1 MIESDI
7 AQIEQGLKA
16 AFVDGKVSS
25 NLAYKPQFVSNNYKE
40 GRKVLSTVEEELRSC
55 DAFFISVA
63 FITEGG
69 IAPLMQTLEEL
80 AERGVN
86 GKILTTDYRVF
97 TQPKALLRL
106 AKFEN
111 IELKIYKVE
120 NEECS
125 YGFHTK
131 GYIFKRNG
139 IYRILTGSSNLTLN
153 ALTKNKEWNT
163 KIISTEDGDY
173 TRHVVD
179 EFDILWNSDKA
190 KSYDE
195 YFDDYAVLYSSVI
208 RHQKEIARS
217 QDIIPIEQ
225 YTLTPNKMQLAFIAN
240 LRKVLDE
247 NGSRALLISATG
259 TGKTYA
265 SAFALRELGFK
276 RALFLV
282 HRTQITDQAKKSFA
296 NVCGKTIKMGLLGGG
311 HNDVKCDYI
320 FATVQTMSRNETL
333 QQFNPAYFDVVVIDE
348 AHHSGAQSY
357 EKIMK
362 YFKPR
367 LYLGM
372 TATPDKRD
380 DRQGGMSIYELFNY
394 EIACEIRLNDAL
406 ENDLLCPFHY
416 FGISDIEGVDDDISF
431 SNLTSDER
439 VKHVM
444 EKAMLYGY
452 SGERV
457 KGLVFCRK
465 IDEAWELSEKF
476 NEHGWRTL
484 VLTGSNTQEERQN
497 AINRLTKSNGDDC
510 LDYILSVDIF
520 SEGVDIREI
529 NQVIML
535 RPTTSPIVFVQ
546 QLGRGLR
553 KCDGKEFV
561 VVLDFIG
568 NYNNNFMIPI
578 ALSGDRSYNKDN
590 IRRYVLEGERIIPGA
605 STIHFDRVS
614 KQKIFRAIDS
624 KNFSEIKLLKENY
637 LTLKDKLGR
646 IPTLIDFDVYGEMD
660 PLRFSDN
667 SSLGSYYKFLV
678 KHEPEFKIRLTDD
691 EELLM
696 RFISDKLSNGK
707 RVYELILLKLLLTEY
722 DELIEKM
729 SGFVKEK
736 YGLDI
741 TEEIVTSIVNVLTN
755 EFAVGSGKDTY
766 KKCVFIERDNDDY
779 RATELVKN
787 ALKNQGF
794 VSLYKDL
801 INFGISRYE
810 RDYINRHKD
819 TDLVLFKKYTYEDV
833 CRLLNWK
840 HNEVS
845 TNIGGYKYNQDTNTF
860 PVFINYEK
868 DDDISAT
875 IAYRDRFDNS
885 PSRLIAISKSQR
897 RISSGDVQRFIS
909 CTRDA
914 YECDKNSPPP
924 KVFLFVRKNKNDNGS
939 KEFYYLGQMY
949 HNGFTK
955 EFIMPGTDKSAVE
968 IGWDL
973 ETPVREDIYEFFECE
988 DKI

>member
-1 MIESDI
+1 MAESDVS
-7 AQIEQGLKA
+7 QIEQGLIT
-16 AFVDGKVSS
+16 AFVDVQVAS
-25 NLAYKPQFVSNNYKE
+25 NLAYKPQFVSNNYRE
-40 GRKVLSTVEEELRSC
+40 GRKVLSTVEEELKSC

-80 AERGVN
+80 AERGIK

-106 AKFEN
+106 AKFDN

-120 NEECS
+120 NEDCG

-131 GYIFKRNG
+131 GYIFKNDD

-163 KIISTEDGDY
+163 KIISTENGEY
-173 TRHVVD
+173 AKHIVD
-179 EFDILWNSDKA
+179 EFNTLWNSEKA
-190 KSYDE
+190 KTYDE
-195 YFDDYAVLYSSVI
+195 YFDDYSLLYSCVV

-225 YTLTPNKMQLAFIAN
+225 YTLTPNKMQLRFIAN
-240 LRKVLDE
+240 LRKILE
-247 NGSRALLISATG
+247 KNGSRALLISATG

-265 SAFALRELGFK
+265 GAFALRELGLK

-282 HRTQITDQAKKSFA
+282 HRTQITEQAKKSFA
-296 NVCGKTIKMGLLGGG
+296 NVFGDTLKMGLLGGG
-311 HNDVKCDYI
+311 HNDVDCDYI
-320 FATVQTMSRNETL
+320 FATVQTMSRDETL
-333 QQFNPAYFDVVVIDE
+333 QKFNPASFDVIVIDE

-357 EKIMK
+357 EKIMS
-362 YFKPR
+362 YFNPR

-372 TATPDKRD
+372 TATPERRD
-380 DRQGGMSIYELFNY
+380 DKQGALSIYELFNY

-416 FGISDIEGVDDDISF
+416 FGISDIEGIDDDDISF

-444 EKAMLYGY
+444 EKAELYGY

-457 KGLVFCRK
+457 KGLIFCRK
-465 IDEAWELSEKF
+465 IDEAKELSEKF
-476 NEHGWRTL
+476 NERGWHTL

-497 AINRLTKSNGDDC
+497 AIDRLVKSGGSDH

-535 RPTTSPIVFVQ
+535 RPTTSPVVFVQ

-553 KCDGKEFV
+553 KYEGKEFV

-578 ALSGDRSYNKDN
+578 ALSGDKSYNKDN

-605 STIHFDRVS
+605 STVHFDRVS
-614 KQKIFRAIDS
+614 RQKIFKAIDS
-624 KNFSEIKLLKENY
+624 KNFSEIRLLKENY
-637 LTLKDKLGR
+637 QNLKDKLGR
-646 IPTLIDFDVYGEMD
+646 IPSLKDFDMYGEMD

-667 SSLGSYYKFLV
+667 VSLRSYYKFLV
-678 KHEPEFKIRLTDD
+678 KHEPDFKVRLS
-691 EELLM
+691 EEEDLLIE
-696 RFISDKLSNGK
+696 FISNKLSNGK
-707 RVYELILLKLLLTEY
+707 RVYELVLLKLLLT
-722 DELIEKM
+722 DDDKLFAKM
-729 SGFVKEK
+729 SEIVKEK
-736 YGLDI
+736 YGLII
-741 TEEIVTSIVNVLTN
+741 TEEIKTSVINVLTN
-755 EFAVGSGKDTY
+755 EFAVGSGADTY
-766 KKCVFIERDNDDY
+766 KKCVFVEPYEEDFKASSVI
-779 RATELVKN
+779 KN
-787 ALKNQGF
+787 ALKNPDF
-794 VSLYKDL
+794 ATLYNDL
-801 INFGISRYE
+801 IDFGIGRYE
-810 RDYINRHKD
+810 RDYIHRYAD
-819 TDLVLFKKYTYEDV
+819 TDFVLFGKYTYEDV

-840 HNEVS
+840 HNEVP

-868 DDDISAT
+868 EEDISAT

-885 PSRLIAISKSQR
+885 PSRLIAVSKSQR
-897 RISSGDVQRFIS
+897 SLKSADVRQFIS
-909 CTRDA
+909 CTKDA
-914 YECDKNSPPP
+914 YDDSKTNPP
-924 KVFLFVRKNKNDNGS
+924 KVLLFVRKNKNDKGS
-939 KEFYYLGQMY
+939 KEFYFLGRMY
-949 HNGFTK
+949 HNGFAK

-973 ETPVREDIYEFFECE
+973 ETPVREDIYEYFECE

>member
-1 MIESDI
+1 MAKSDVS
-7 AQIEQGLKA
+7 QIEQGLMT
-16 AFVDGKVSS
+16 AFVDEQIAS

-40 GRKVLSTVEEELRSC
+40 GRKVLSTVEDELKSC
-55 DAFFISVA
+55 DAFLISVA

-80 AERGVN
+80 SEKGVK
-86 GKILTTDYRVF
+86 GKVLTTDYRVF

-106 AKFEN
+106 SKFDN
-111 IELKIYKVE
+111 VELKIYKVE
-120 NEECS
+120 NEECG

-131 GYIFKRNG
+131 GYIFRNG
-139 IYRILTGSSNLTLN
+139 DVYRILTGSSNLTLN

-163 KIISTEDGDY
+163 KIISTEAGEY
-173 TRHVVD
+173 TKHIVD
-179 EFDILWNSDKA
+179 EFYTLWNSE
-190 KSYDE
+190 KSKTYDE
-195 YFDDYAVLYSSVI
+195 YFDDYSLLYNSVI
-208 RHQKEIARS
+208 RHQKEIARNQS
-217 QDIIPIEQ
+217 VIPIEQ
-225 YTLTPNKMQLAFIAN
+225 YILTPNKMQLDFIGN
-240 LRKVLDE
+240 LRKILDE

-282 HRTQITDQAKKSFA
+282 HRTQITEQAKKSFA
-296 NVCGKTIKMGLLGGG
+296 NVFGNTIKMGLLGGG
-311 HNDVKCDYI
+311 YNDVDCDYI
-320 FATVQTMSRNETL
+320 FATIQTMSRNETL
-333 QQFNPAYFDVVVIDE
+333 QQFAPSSFDVIVIDE
-348 AHHSGAQSY
+348 AHHSSAQSY
-357 EKIMK
+357 DRIMN

-372 TATPDKRD
+372 TATPDRRD
-380 DRQGGMSIYELFNY
+380 DKQAGMSIYELFNY

-416 FGISDIEGVDDDISF
+416 FGISDIAGIDDDDISF

-444 EKAMLYGY
+444 EKADLYGY

-457 KGLVFCRK
+457 KGLIFCRK
-465 IDEAWELSEKF
+465 IDEARELSVKF

-497 AINRLTKSNGDDC
+497 AIDRLTKTDGNDC

-529 NQVIML
+529 NQIIML
-535 RPTTSPIVFVQ
+535 RPTTSPVVFVQ

-553 KCDGKEFV
+553 KCEGKEFV

-605 STIHFDRVS
+605 STIHFDKIS
-614 KQKIFRAIDS
+614 KKKIFKAIDS
-624 KNFSEIKLLKENY
+624 KNFSEMKLLKENY
-637 LTLKDKLGR
+637 QNLKDKLGR
-646 IPTLIDFDVYGEMD
+646 IPNLRDFDMYGEMD

-667 SSLGSYYKFLV
+667 SSLRSYYKFLV
-678 KHEPEFKIRLTDD
+678 KHEPDFKIRLSED
-691 EELLM
+691 EELLIE
-696 RFISDKLSNGK
+696 FISNKLSNGK
-707 RVYELILLKLLLTEY
+707 RVYELVLLKLLETE
-722 DELIEKM
+722 DNALLSKM
-729 SGFVKEK
+729 IKFVKEK
-736 YGLDI
+736 YGLD
-741 TEEIVTSIVNVLTN
+741 VTDDIKTSVINVLTN
-755 EFAVGSGKDTY
+755 EFAVGSGADTY
-766 KKCVFIERDNDDY
+766 KKCVFIELYDGDY
-779 RATELVKN
+779 KATDIIKN
-787 ALKNQGF
+787 ALKNPDF
-794 VSLYKDL
+794 VKIYSDL
-801 INFGISRYE
+801 VDFGIGRYE
-810 RDYINRHKD
+810 RDYIHRHEN
-819 TDLVLFKKYTYEDV
+819 TDFNLFKKYTYEDV
-833 CRLLNWK
+833 CRLLNWRY
-840 HNEVS
+840 NEVP
-845 TNIGGYKYNQDTNTF
+845 TNIGGYKYNRETNTL

-868 DDDISAT
+868 DENIAAT

-897 RISSGDVQRFIS
+897 TLKSDDVKRFIS
-909 CTRDA
+909 CTKSRYTDS
-914 YECDKNSPPP
+914 ENLPP

-939 KEFYYLGQMY
+939 KEFYYLGRMY

-955 EFIMPGTDKSAVE
+955 EFTMPGTDKNAVE

-973 ETPVREDIYEFFECE
+973 ETPVREDIYEYFECE

>member
-1 MIESDI
+1 MAALDI
-7 AQIEQGLKA
+7 VEIEQGIKT
-16 AFVDGKVSS
+16 AFVDSHVAS
-25 NLAYKPQFVSNNYKE
+25 NLAYKPQFVSNNYRE
-40 GRKVLSTVEEELRSC
+40 GRKVLSTVEEELRTC

-69 IAPLMQTLEEL
+69 VAPLMQTLRELEEKGV
-80 AERGVN
+80 RGR
-86 GKILTTDYRVF
+86 ILTTDYRVF

-106 AKFEN
+106 SKFKN
-111 IELKIYKVE
+111 IEIKIYKVE
-120 NEECS
+120 NEDCG

-131 GYIFKRNG
+131 GYIFKKG
-139 IYRILTGSSNLTLN
+139 DVYRILTGSSNLTLN

-163 KIISTEDGDY
+163 KIISTENGEY
-173 TRHVVD
+173 TRHIFD
-179 EFDILWNSDKA
+179 EFDALWNSDRA
-190 KSYDE
+190 KTYDD
-195 YFDDYAVLYSSVI
+195 YFDDYSSLYNSVVA
-208 RHQKEIARS
+208 HQREIARS
-217 QDIIPIEQ
+217 QPVIPIEQ
-225 YTLTPNKMQLAFIAN
+225 YTLTPNKMQLDFISN
-240 LRKVLDE
+240 LQEILNK

-282 HRTQITDQAKKSFA
+282 HRTQITEQAKKSFA
-296 NVCGKTIKMGLLGGG
+296 NVFGSTISMGLLGGG
-311 HNDVKCDYI
+311 YNDVDCDYI
-320 FATVQTMSRNETL
+320 FATVQTVSRHETL
-333 QQFNPAYFDVVVIDE
+333 QKFNPSDFDVIVIDE

-357 EKIMK
+357 EKIMS
-362 YFKPR
+362 YFTPR

-416 FGISDIEGVDDDISF
+416 FGISDIEGIDDDDISF

-444 EKAMLYGY
+444 EKAEFYGY

-457 KGLVFCRK
+457 KGLIFCRK
-465 IDEAWELSEKF
+465 IDEAKELSIKF
-476 NEHGWRTL
+476 NRRGWRTA
-484 VLTGSNTQEERQN
+484 VLTGSNTQDERQD
-497 AINRLTKSNGDDC
+497 AIDRLVKSYGEDC

-553 KCDGKEFV
+553 KCEGKEFV

-578 ALSGDRSYNKDN
+578 ALSGDKSYNKDN

-614 KQKIFRAIDS
+614 KQKIFKAIDS

-646 IPTLIDFDVYGEMD
+646 IPSLRDFDIYGEMD

-667 SSLGSYYKFLV
+667 QSLGSYYKFLV
-678 KHEPEFKIRLTDD
+678 KYEPDYTVRLSDD
-691 EELLM
+691 EELLI

-707 RVYELILLKLLLTEY
+707 RVYELVLLKLLLTES
-722 DELIEKM
+722 DRLFLKM
-729 SGFVKEK
+729 SAYVKEK
-736 YGLDI
+736 YALDM
-741 TEEIVTSIVNVLTN
+741 TDEIKASVKNVMTN
-755 EFAVGSGKDTY
+755 EFAVGAGGETY
-766 KKCVFIERDNDDY
+766 GKCVFIERDGDDFKAANIIKSALENND
-779 RATELVKN
+779 
-787 ALKNQGF
+787 F
-794 VSLYKDL
+794 VSLYSDL
-801 INFGISRYE
+801 VEFGISRYE
-810 RDYINRHKD
+810 RDYIHHQKD
-819 TDLVLFKKYTYEDV
+819 NDLVLFKKYTYEDV

-840 HNEVS
+840 HNEVP
-845 TNIGGYKYNQDTNTF
+845 TNIGGYKYNQYTNTY

-868 DDDISAT
+868 DEDISAT

-885 PSRLIAISKSQR
+885 PSRLIAISKSGR
-897 RISSGDVQRFIS
+897 TLSSGDVSRFVS
-909 CTRDA
+909 CTRAGYD
-914 YECDKNSPPP
+914 ESENTLP
-924 KVFLFVRKNKNDNGS
+924 KVLLFVRKNKNDKGS
-939 KEFYYLGQMY
+939 KEFYYLGRMF

-955 EFIMPGTDKSAVE
+955 EFVMPGTNKTAVE

-973 ETPVREDIYEFFECE
+973 ETPVREDIYEYFECE
-988 DKI
+988 EAI